1 MDIIKQIEFPDI
13 SFYQREVDFSKMG
26 KAAIFRAGQN
36 IWVDTQFE
44 RNRSEAVRL
53 GMNWGL
59 YWFYDDRVSPG
70 AQADALYA
78 LFSNGQARPTMEVWC
93 DWETSYGGRYGS
105 LANVVAF
112 MQRVE
117 TLMPWA
123 KVGMYTGYY
132 WWMERTNAI
141 LNATHFYYLKK
152 KPLWLAWYVDN
163 PAFVLIPR
171 PWSALTLWQYGT
183 PVRGAEFG
191 VKTAEIDMN
200 WFNGTTEQFNQQYG
214 VVTPPTEIIVD
225 NGETMDSL
233 IVPTHTATPKATSP
247 VLSSGK
253 RGINLRAAADSL
265 SQDIGDLLVGQ
276 RAEGVLVGTD
286 VNRQWLFIKTID
298 NVAVTK
304 PTYCAAWL
312 CDVNKI
318 PSEIPPV
325 NQPNV
330 KVEVTIYDDF
340 TGLVE
345 TFVNDLSVSTWT
357 GRLKPPPLG

>member
-1 MDIIKQIEFPDI
+1 
-13 SFYQREVDFSKMG
+13 MG
-26 KAAIFRAGQN
+26 KSAIFRAGQN
-36 IWVDTQFE
+36 VWVDTQFE

-78 LFSNGQARPTMEVWC
+78 LFSNDQARPTMEVWC
-93 DWETSYGGRYGS
+93 DWETSYGGRYGG

-117 TLMPWA
+117 ALMPWA

-141 LNATHFYYLKK
+141 LNAAHFYYLKN

-163 PAFVLIPR
+163 PAFVKIPR
-171 PWSALTLWQYGT
+171 PWNVLTLWQYGT

-200 WFNGTTEQFNQQYG
+200 WFNGTAEEFNQRYG
-214 VVTPPTEIIVD
+214 VVTPPAEIIVD
-225 NGETMDSL
+225 NGETQKMA
-233 IVPTHTATPKATSP
+233 THIITPKATSITLP
-247 VLSSGK
+247 SGK
-253 RGINLRAAADSL
+253 KGINLRDRTSANGVEPPL
-265 SQDIGDLLVGQ
+265 S
-276 RAEGVLVGTD
+276 
-286 VNRQWLFIKTID
+286 
-298 NVAVTK
+298 
-304 PTYCAAWL
+304 
-312 CDVNKI
+312 
-318 PSEIPPV
+318 
-325 NQPNV
+325 QPNV

>member
-44 RNRSEAVRL
+44 HNRSEAVRL

-117 TLMPWA
+117 VLMPWA

-141 LNATHFYYLKK
+141 LNAVHFYYLKN

-163 PAFVLIPR
+163 PAFVKIPR
-171 PWSALTLWQYGT
+171 PWGALTLWQYGT

-191 VKTAEIDMN
+191 VKTSEIDMN
-200 WFNGTTEQFNQQYG
+200 WFNGTVEQFNQRYG
-214 VVTPPTEIIVD
+214 VVTPPAEIIVD

-233 IVPTHTATPKATSP
+233 IVPTHTATPKATS
-247 VLSSGK
+247 VSLHSGK
-253 RGINLRAAADSL
+253 RGINLRASASANGT
-265 SQDIGDLLVGQ
+265 DIGDFYVGQ
-276 RAEGVLVGTD
+276 VAEGVLVGLD
-286 VNRQWLFIKTID
+286 PKSQWLNIKSID
-298 NVAVTK
+298 GVPVTTQ
-304 PTYCAAWL
+304 TYCAAWL
-312 CDVNKI
+312 CDLT
-318 PSEIPPV
+318 EIVIAPV
-325 NQPNV
+325 PVEPNIEV
-330 KVEVTIYDDF
+330 KVTIFDDWNSKID
-340 TGLVE
+340 TVINGDV
-345 TFVNDLSVSTWT
+345 VNTWE
-357 GRLKPPPLG
+357 GKIKPPPFG

>member
-26 KAAIFRAGQN
+26 RTAIFRAGQN
-36 IWVDTQFE
+36 VWVDTQFE

-70 AQADALYA
+70 AQANALYA

-132 WWMERTNAI
+132 WWMERTSPL
-141 LNATHFYYLKK
+141 LNAVHFYYLKN

-163 PAFVLIPR
+163 PAFVKIPR
-171 PWSALTLWQYGT
+171 PWNVLTLWQYGT

-191 VKTAEIDMN
+191 VKTTEIDMN
-200 WFNGTTEQFNQQYG
+200 WFNGTVDQFNQRYG
-214 VVTPPTEIIVD
+214 VVTPPAEIIVD
-225 NGETMDSL
+225 NGEPPKMA
-233 IVPTHTATPKATSP
+233 THTITPKATSITLP
-247 VLSSGK
+247 SGK
-253 RGINLRAAADSL
+253 KGINLRDRTSANGL
-265 SQDIGDLLVGQ
+265 DIGDFNVGQ
-276 RAEGVLVGTD
+276 SAECTLIGADPKTQWANIERIDGVS
-286 VNRQWLFIKTID
+286 
-298 NVAVTK
+298 VTK

-312 CDVNKI
+312 CDVT
-318 PSEIPPV
+318 EIVVEPPV
-325 NQPNV
+325 PAEPNIEV
-330 KVEVTIYDDF
+330 KVTLFDDWTGEVAT
-340 TGLVE
+340 V
-345 TFVNDLSVSTWT
+345 VNSQVVNTWT
-357 GRLKPPPLG
+357 GRLKPPLG